1 MREVILSTNSL
12 TKKYKDISAVDHVNL
27 KIHQGDIYGL
37 VGKNGAGKT
46 TLLRMIT
53 GQAFA
58 TEGQINLFGA
68 SSGEDLNQKR
78 KRIGAII
85 EIPSFYSYMTG
96 KQNLEYYRIQRGIPD
111 KRCVQDVLT
120 EVGLSEA
127 GNKKYKDYSLGMKQR
142 LGLALALMNR
152 PELLLLDE
160 PINGLD
166 PFGIVEIRNLLLKL
180 NREKNIT
187 ILISSHILSEL
198 SNLVTSYGFI
208 EKGKLVKQIT
218 GEELAKESNR
228 YIELKVDNV
237 EAMTALLEVKLNCSA
252 YKVTPERTLHIF
264 DYLDQPNKISELTVK
279 SGIGLL
285 SMKIKEVNL
294 ENYFIQLVG
303 GESLQENMGSKL
315 PESKQL
321 KPLENRG
328 SESSQNRRP
337 APSEDRR
344 NENA

>member
-1 MREVILSTNSL
+1 MREVILSTNRL
-12 TKKYKDISAVDHVNL
+12 TKNYKNIRAVDCVNL
-27 KIHQGDIYGL
+27 EIRQGDIYGL

-46 TLLRMIT
+46 TILRMIT

-58 TEGQINLFGA
+58 TEGQISLFGA
-68 SSGEDLNQKR
+68 SSEEALNQKR

-85 EIPSFYSYMTG
+85 ETPSFYSYMTG
-96 KQNLEYYRIQRGIPD
+96 KQNLEYYRIQRGIPGKD
-111 KRCVQDVLT
+111 CVMEALN
-120 EVGLSEA
+120 EVGLTDA

-180 NREKNIT
+180 NREKKIT

-198 SNLVTSYGFI
+198 SNLVSSYGFI

-218 GEELAKESNR
+218 SEELAKESNR

-237 EAMTALLEVKLNCSA
+237 EAMTALLEVKLNCEN
-252 YKVTPERTLHIF
+252 YKVTPDRTILIF
-264 DYLDQPNKISELTVK
+264 DYLDQPNKISELAIK

-285 SMKIKEVNL
+285 SIITKEINL
-294 ENYFIQLVG
+294 ENYFIQLIGDEHLQIKKGLVPPEN
-303 GESLQENMGSKL
+303 GEPKTT
-315 PESKQL
+315 K
-321 KPLENRG
+321 
-328 SESSQNRRP
+328 NRRI
-337 APSEDRR
+337 
-344 NENA
+344 ENA